1 LDFKPLTVNLQ
12 WVKLSR
18 NFKFDLQIDLGKSH
32 LMSEKS
38 TLKGGVVRVQGRIF
52 KFKTPYLNL
61 ERGEAKNFKFGT
73 RIDLGKS
80 HFMHDKIPPKGA

>member
-1 LDFKPLTVNLQ
+1 
-12 WVKLSR
+12 
-18 NFKFDLQIDLGKSH
+18 
-32 LMSEKS
+32 MSEKS

-80 HFMHDKIPPKGA
+80 HFKHDKIPQKGRSHGPVIKNWILNPLP